1 MPSPIDERYKAHVLN
16 LRALESAH
24 TQIARQLNFAVAAE
38 QSAAIKAL
46 LKTYILLI
54 GAWAEV
60 RLLKLLHE
68 PAAFSEDE
76 RAKVFACQNQL
87 TMWKMTLEIGLRRRY
102 AVGVGA
108 LSIQN
113 VPATAFLRY
122 RELDRLLDEDLEPV
136 IGIRN
141 KLAHGQWERTFTNS
155 LDEISHEM
163 MTLLNGENALSC
175 KFKKSIIE
183 YISRIIHDLAVG
195 GVAFE
200 RDFDEHYR
208 FITIYQNQLTSRSYT
223 KWEKQQVS
231 KLKRGRARS
240 LMQ

>member
-1 MPSPIDERYKAHVLN
+1 MPIPIAERYKAHVLN

-24 TQIARQLNFAVAAE
+24 TQVARQLNFAVASDH
-38 QSAAIKAL
+38 SAAVDAL

-68 PAAFSEDE
+68 PAAFSDDE
-76 RAKVFACQNQL
+76 RAKIFACQNQL

-102 AVGVGA
+102 AVGARA
-108 LSIQN
+108 LSIN
-113 VPATAFLRY
+113 SVPATAFFRY
-122 RELDRLLDEDLEPV
+122 RELDRLLDDDLEPV

-141 KLAHGQWERTFTNS
+141 KLAHGQWERTFTSN
-155 LDEISHEM
+155 LDEISNDM
-163 MTLLNGENALSC
+163 MALLNRENALSC

-183 YISRIIHDLAVG
+183 YISRIIHDLVVG

-208 FITIYQNQLTSRSYT
+208 FITIYQNQLSSRAYA
-223 KWEKQQVS
+223 KWKNQQVA

-240 LMQ
+240 AMR